1 MSVADYIIIGLIVL
15 FALIG
20 LKSGLLKT
28 VYKIVSY
35 VASFYLA
42 IKLAKPVAGWFEGTG
57 LYTGIREAVEKLLSN
72 LNIDFSGVADPTNAE
87 SIKEAIADTPF
98 PDNLQE
104 IIANTVSK
112 TSDAA
117 ANLMDNFIESIATFI
132 LVLLC
137 GIVLFII
144 LRILFW
150 LAGYLIKGI
159 SEIPII
165 KQVDRISGF
174 VLGAVVGVGF
184 VYLIGLILT
193 YTATYEKLGF
203 IYENIEEGVIAPF
216 FYNNNILTQFFN
228 IGKEGLS

>member
-1 MSVADYIIIGLIVL
+1 MSVADYIVIGIIVI
-15 FALIG
+15 FALVG
-20 LKSGLLKT
+20 LKSGLLKS
-28 VYKIVSY
+28 VYKIGSY

-42 IKLAKPVAGWFEGTG
+42 IKIAKPVAGWFEGTG
-57 LYTGIREAVEKLLSN
+57 LFGGIKEAVEKMLGN
-72 LNIDFSGVADPTNAE
+72 LNIDFSGVTDPTNAE
-87 SIKEAIADTPF
+87 SIKEAIAETPF
-98 PDNLQE
+98 PENLKE
-104 IIANTVSK
+104 IIANSVSQ

-117 ANLMDNFIESIATFI
+117 ANLMDNFVESIATFI
-132 LVLLC
+132 LVILC

-165 KQVDRISGF
+165 KQVDRITGLI
-174 VLGAVVGVGF
+174 LGTVVGVGV
-184 VYLIGLILT
+184 VYLIGLALT
-193 YTATYEKLGF
+193 YTATFENLGF
-203 IYENIEEGVIAPF
+203 IYENIEDGVIAPF

>member
-1 MSVADYIIIGLIVL
+1 MSVADYIIIGIIVL
-15 FALIG
+15 FALVG

-42 IKLAKPVAGWFEGTG
+42 IKLSKPVAGWFEGTG
-57 LYTGIREAVEKLLSN
+57 VYTGIRESVEKLLGK
-72 LNIDFSGVADPTNAE
+72 LNVDFSGVTDPTNAE
-87 SIKEAIADTPF
+87 SIKEAIAETPF
-98 PDNLQE
+98 PENLKDM
-104 IIANTVSK
+104 IANAMTK

-117 ANLMDNFIESIATFI
+117 ANLMENFVEGITTFI
-132 LVLLC
+132 LIILC

-150 LAGYLIKGI
+150 LAGYLIRGI

-165 KQVDRISGF
+165 KQVDRLSGF
-174 VLGAVVGVGF
+174 ILGAVIGVAV
-184 VYLIGLILT
+184 VYLVGLLLT
-193 YTATYEKLGF
+193 YTAAYEKFGF
-203 IYENIEEGVIAPF
+203 IYENIEDGVIAPF

-228 IGKEGLS
+228 IGKEGLT

>member
-1 MSVADYIIIGLIVL
+1 MSVADYVIIGVIVI
-15 FALIG
+15 FALVG

-42 IKLAKPVAGWFEGTG
+42 IKLSKPVAGWFEGTG
-57 LYTGIREAVEKLLSN
+57 VYTGIRESVEKLLGK
-72 LNIDFSGVADPTNAE
+72 LNVDFSGVTDPTNAE
-87 SIKEAIADTPF
+87 SIKEAIAETPF
-98 PDNLQE
+98 PENLKDM
-104 IIANTVSK
+104 IANTMTK

-117 ANLMDNFIESIATFI
+117 ANLMENFVEGITTFI
-132 LVLLC
+132 LIILC

-150 LAGYLIKGI
+150 LAGYLIRGI

-165 KQVDRISGF
+165 KQVDRLSGF
-174 VLGAVVGVGF
+174 ILGAVIGVAV
-184 VYLIGLILT
+184 VYLVGLLLA
-193 YTATYEKLGF
+193 YTAAYEKFGF
-203 IYENIEEGVIAPF
+203 IYENIEDGVIAPF

-228 IGKEGLS
+228 IGKEGLA